1 MLVKENPDRKK
12 KKKITA
18 FMDMPNTLINAHVKT
33 LDKTVKF
40 YNVVLKAQKMKSILC
55 TMAQIN
61 II

>member
-1 MLVKENPDRKK
+1 
-12 KKKITA
+12 
-18 FMDMPNTLINAHVKT
+18 MDMPNILINAHVKT

-40 YNVVLKAQKMKSILC
+40 YNVVLKAQQMKSILC

>member
-1 MLVKENPDRKK
+1 
-12 KKKITA
+12 
-18 FMDMPNTLINAHVKT
+18 MDMPNTLINAHVKT
-33 LDKTVKF
+33 LDKTKF